1 MSVSLTALGTITSA
15 LRVLGVVRP
24 GETLSGPKA
33 ADALGIAN
41 AFLDSLATE
50 HLTIP
55 ALTRDVFDLIASQQT
70 YRIGPS
76 ATWNIPRPERIDG
89 AGLILNASTPAVEI
103 PLGILTDEAYRAISI
118 KTLTSLLPTALWY
131 NPTIT
136 DGWGTVFLWP
146 NPTDA
151 TNDIALYTQTALAQ
165 FANLTTVY
173 LMAPGYARMLRYNLA
188 LELAPDFGVDVPAV
202 VAMHAAQS
210 MAAIKRVNM
219 RAVDLPVDPAFA
231 TNRRAFYNI
240 QSGEGG

>member
-55 ALTRDVFDLIASQQT
+55 AIARDVFDLTAFQQT
-70 YRIGPS
+70 YRIGPG

-89 AGLILNASTPAVEI
+89 AGRIMNTSPEPNETPLAILS
-103 PLGILTDEAYRAISI
+103 DEAYRAIPI
-118 KTLTSLLPTALWY
+118 KTQTNVFPTALWY
-131 NPTIT
+131 NPTIA

-151 TNDIALYTQTALAQ
+151 TYDIAIYTQTALAQ
-165 FANLTTVY
+165 FATLTTVY
-173 LMAPGYARMLRYNLA
+173 IMAPGYARMLRYNLA
-188 LELAPDFGVDVPAV
+188 LELAPDFGVEVPAV

-219 RAVDLPVDPAFA
+219 RPVDLPVDPAFA
-231 TNRRAFYNI
+231 TNRRQWYNI
-240 QSGEGG
+240 QTGTGG